1 MKDGALPGFLQ
12 QVIKKYPGV
21 WKSYQGLGEAISSVD
36 GLDKRAQ
43 ELVRLGIAIG
53 AGHEGA
59 VHSHARRCREAGI
72 KDAEIYHAALLSVGA
87 IGWSAAIA
95 ALSWID
101 DIIGEI
107 KEGRPGH

>member
-1 MKDGALPGFLQ
+1 MKESALPGFLQ
-12 QVIKKYPGV
+12 QVIKKYPAV
-21 WKSYQGLGEAISSVD
+21 WESYQGLGKAVSSVP
-36 GLDKRAQ
+36 GLDNRAQ

-59 VHSHARRCREAGI
+59 VHSHTRRCREAGI
-72 KDAEIYHAALLSVGA
+72 TDAEIYHAALLAVGA

-101 DIIGEI
+101 DVIGEI
-107 KEGRPGH
+107 K